1 MDGDGLM
8 KFMNRDTGV
17 ILEPSTLEAEEAL
30 KRDPRYTEV
39 LAGKSPGRTGGRK
52 PKLPETED

>member
-1 MDGDGLM
+1 M